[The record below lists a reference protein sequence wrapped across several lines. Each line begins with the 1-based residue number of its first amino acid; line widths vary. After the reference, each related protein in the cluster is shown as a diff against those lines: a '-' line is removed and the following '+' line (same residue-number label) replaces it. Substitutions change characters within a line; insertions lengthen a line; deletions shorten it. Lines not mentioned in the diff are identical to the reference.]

1 MTQEEFNQISS
12 KVPVQPGIY
21 KYFDSSGKL
30 IYVGK
35 AKNLKKRVSSYFYKT
50 ISNQKTIELV
60 KKIKE
65 IEFTIVDTEED
76 AFFLESSLI
85 KEYQP
90 HYNINLKDGKGYPY
104 VVIKNESFS
113 RVFFTRK
120 KINDGS
126 QYFGPYSSIQNAK
139 EIIEFVK
146 QIFPFRTCTLNLSS
160 NNITKKKFKVCLEY
174 HLGNCKGP
182 CEGLQ
187 NIEDYNQGLSQLK
200 SLLKGNLHPLLNDL
214 KNKIKEHSFKLEYEK
229 AAFYQSKVNLLSA
242 YQSKSAVVNT
252 SIGETDVFSIVEEGN
267 LAYVNY
273 LSVNNGSII
282 RTKTIFIEKKLDE
295 TAEQVLSIAILQ
307 LRNNFESNAK
317 EIIVPFEMHYPEN
330 GIKITFPKSGDK
342 KKLLELSQKN
352 VNYFLSEIAHQ
363 KRLHLEDKNDKEREL
378 LLADLQLK
386 LRLSKIP
393 RHIECFDNSNLQ
405 GSNAVAAM
413 VCFKDGIPSKN
424 DYRRFKIKTVV
435 GIDDFSSMK
444 EIVFRRYN
452 RIIKENEPLPDLVI
466 IDGGKGQ
473 LNAALEA
480 INELGI
486 VGKTTLVG
494 LAKNKEELFFAKDQ
508 ESILLEWNSD
518 CLKFIRRIRDE
529 VHRFGITFHRNTRS
543 KNALEN
549 ELESISGIGESTA
562 NELLK
567 KYKSLKKVSTAPFNE
582 LVELIGKSKA
592 EIITTYFKKK
602 SLNI

>member
-35 AKNLKKRVSSYFYKT
+35 AKNLKKRVSSYFNKT

-76 AFFLESSLI
+76 AFFLESTLI

-104 VVIKNESFS
+104 VVIKNENFS

-126 QYFGPYSSIQNAK
+126 QYFGPYSSILNAR

-146 QIFPFRTCTLNLSS
+146 HMFPFRTCTLNLSS

-187 NIEDYNQGLSQLK
+187 SLEEYNEGLSQLK

-214 KNKIKEHSFKLEYEK
+214 KNKIKEHSSVLEFEK

-242 YQSKSAVVNT
+242 YQAKSAVVNT

-273 LSVNNGSII
+273 LSVNNGSVI

-307 LRNNFESNAK
+307 LRKNFESNAK
-317 EIIVPFEMHYPEN
+317 EIIVPIEIRYPEKD
-330 GIKITFPKSGDK
+330 IKITYPKSGDK

-352 VNYFLSEIAHQ
+352 VNYYLSEIAHQ

-386 LRLSKIP
+386 LKLSKIP

-444 EIVFRRYN
+444 EIVYRRYN
-452 RIIKENEPLPDLVI
+452 RIIKESEPLPDLVI

-486 VGKTTLVG
+486 VGKITLVG

-508 ESILLEWNSD
+508 QSILLEWNSD
-518 CLKFIRRIRDE
+518 SLKFIRRIRDE

-549 ELESISGIGESTA
+549 ELETISGIGESTA

-567 KYKSLKKVSTAPFNE
+567 TYKTIKKVSTAPFNE
-582 LVELIGKSKA
+582 LAELIGKNKA
-592 EIITTYFKKK
+592 EIITNYFKKK

>member
-1 MTQEEFNQISS
+1 MNQEEFIQISS
-12 KVPVQPGIY
+12 KIPVLPGIY
-21 KYFDSSGKL
+21 KYFDSTDKL

-35 AKNLKKRVSSYFYKT
+35 AKNLKKRVSSYFNKT
-50 ISNQKTIELV
+50 ITNQKTIELV
-60 KKIKE
+60 KKIDH

-126 QYFGPYSSIQNAK
+126 EYFGPYSSILNAR

-146 QIFPFRTCTLNLSS
+146 QVFPFRTCTLNLSS
-160 NNITKKKFKVCLEY
+160 NNISKKKFKVCLEY

-187 NIEDYNQGLSQLK
+187 SQEEYLEGLSQLK
-200 SLLKGNLHPLLNDL
+200 SLLKGNLQPLLIDL
-214 KNKIKEHSFKLEYEK
+214 KNKIKEHTSKLEFEK
-229 AAFYQSKVNLLSA
+229 AAFYQNKIYLLSA
-242 YQSKSAVVNT
+242 YQAKSAVVNT
-252 SIGETDVFSIVEEGN
+252 KIGETDVFSIVEEGN

-273 LSVNNGSII
+273 MSVNNGNII
-282 RTKTIFIEKKLDE
+282 RTKTIFIEKKMEE
-295 TAEQVLSIAILQ
+295 TVEQVLSYAISQ
-307 LRNNFESNAK
+307 LREDFKSNAK
-317 EIIVPFEMHYPEN
+317 EIIVPFEIHYPEKE
-330 GIKITFPKSGDK
+330 IKTTYPKSGDK

-352 VNYFLSEIAHQ
+352 ANYFLNEIAHQ
-363 KRLHLEDKNDKEREL
+363 KRLHLEDKNNDEREQL
-378 LLADLQLK
+378 LVELQLN
-386 LRLSKIP
+386 LRLTKIP

-413 VCFKDGIPSKN
+413 VCFKNGLPFKN
-424 DYRRFKIKTVV
+424 DYRRFKIKTVS

-444 EIVFRRYN
+444 EIVFRRYS
-452 RIIKENEPLPDLVI
+452 RIIKENAPLPDLII

-473 LNAALEA
+473 LNAALQS
-480 INELGI
+480 IKELGI
-486 VGKTTLVG
+486 IGKTTLVG
-494 LAKNKEELFFAKDQ
+494 LAKNKEELFFANDQ

-518 CLKFIRRIRDE
+518 SLKMIRRIRDE
-529 VHRFGITFHRNTRS
+529 VHRFGITFHRNLRS

-549 ELESISGIGESTA
+549 ELETIIGIGDTTA
-562 NELLK
+562 KLLLSS
-567 KYKSLKKVSTAPFNE
+567 YKSVKKISSVSFEELKN
-582 LVELIGKSKA
+582 LIGNNKA
-592 EIITTYFKKK
+592 EIITNYFKNK
-602 SLNI
+602 IP